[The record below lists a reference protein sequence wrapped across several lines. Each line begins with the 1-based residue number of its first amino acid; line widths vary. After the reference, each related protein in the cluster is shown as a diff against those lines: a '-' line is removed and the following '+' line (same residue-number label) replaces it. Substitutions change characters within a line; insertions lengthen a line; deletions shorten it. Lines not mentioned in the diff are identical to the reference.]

1 MIKVYDPLEGNFNVN
16 KQIRIKTPMLRLD
29 LRDYS
34 DAYIGVK
41 GTIVVARGSNESTN
55 SRPLAFENNTPF
67 ISCVS
72 KINNVLIG
80 NAEDFNV
87 VMHIHNSLEYSKKYR

>member
-1 MIKVYDPLEGNFNVN
+1 MIKVYDPLEGNFNVS
-16 KQIRIKTPMLRLD
+16 KQIRIKTPMLRSD

-41 GTIVVARGSNESTN
+41 GTIAVAGGSNKSTN
-55 SRPLAFENNTPF
+55 NRPLTFENNTPF

-80 NAEDFNV
+80 NAEYFDV
-87 VMHIHNSLEYSKKYR
+87 VMHMYNSLEYSKKYR